1 VSSEATQRKVG
12 WVRDAAGDRF
22 DTLELGALVFAVEV
36 TSDPLAAAEV
46 LAARWDLTPAAVL
59 SSPHLL
65 VGTVSQ
71 IADELLSARERLG
84 ISYWVVQ
91 DLEPFAPVLDR
102 LAGN

>member
-1 VSSEATQRKVG
+1 LWSFCYVVFR
-12 WVRDAAGDRF
+12 
-22 DTLELGALVFAVEV
+22 GALQLAALRFAVEV
-36 TSDPLAAAEV
+36 TSDRHSVALA
-46 LAARWDLTPAAVL
+46 LAGQWDLTPEAVL
-59 SSPHLL
+59 ASPHFL

-102 LAGN
+102 LAGR